1 MSDKV
6 DTIFARL
13 KRLSVEANLPDVE
26 QSTSYG
32 NPALKVGGKAF
43 VVVKNNET
51 IVLSISID
59 DKERLIE
66 MAPDIY
72 YQTSHYIGWPSMP
85 LRAAMISDAEL
96 KERLIGAWRFRAPKR
111 LAVNFQG

>member
-1 MSDKV
+1 MTDSV
-6 DTIFARL
+6 DAIFARL
-13 KRLSVEANLPDVE
+13 KRLSAEANLPDVKE
-26 QSTSYG
+26 SSSYG
-32 NPALKVGGKAF
+32 NPALKVCGKSF
-43 VVVKNNET
+43 VAVKNNET

-72 YQTSHYIGWPSMP
+72 YQTPHYIGWPYMP

-111 LAVNFQG
+111 LAASFQG